1 MSWQNIPI
9 ILPQRKDGFNLMK
22 QSRTAPF
29 LEIEFILSN
38 ISSTK
43 RIISESTLHLY
54 TFIRLDCLTSV
65 SLLVDQV
72 QKQEKTF
79 VSIGRAYIGSI

>member
-43 RIISESTLHLY
+43 HVLFLRVRCTY
-54 TFIRLDCLTSV
+54 TH
-65 SLLVDQV
+65 SLGL
-72 QKQEKTF
+72 
-79 VSIGRAYIGSI
+79 IA